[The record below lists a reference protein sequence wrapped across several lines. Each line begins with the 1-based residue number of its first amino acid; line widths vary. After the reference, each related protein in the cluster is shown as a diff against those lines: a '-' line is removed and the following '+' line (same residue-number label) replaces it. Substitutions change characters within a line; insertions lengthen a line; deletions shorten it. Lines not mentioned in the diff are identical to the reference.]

1 MRFFMFQLGKFLGIV
16 FPYKIYA
23 SICHLMQW
31 LYTGYRVRNF
41 KHFGKQSKMGFA
53 MHIVGEKHIVVDD
66 NVIIGGGGS
75 LTAFPN
81 DDGNKIMISIG
92 AGSVF
97 GHDVHIT
104 AANGI
109 FIGKGLRTG
118 KSVLISDN
126 AHGNCRDQKQ
136 LLMRPDDRPLYSKG
150 AIFIGENV
158 WIGEKAAILSGVHV
172 GDGAVIGANSVVTH
186 DVPAFSIVA
195 GCPAKIK

>member
-1 MRFFMFQLGKFLGIV
+1 M
-16 FPYKIYA
+16 
-23 SICHLMQW
+23 
-31 LYTGYRVRNF
+31 
-41 KHFGKQSKMGFA
+41 
-53 MHIVGEKHIVVDD
+53 
-66 NVIIGGGGS
+66 GGGSS

-195 GCPAKIK
+195 GCPAKIKEDDYIFDFFDLCVVLIEVSNKDYSSYYNMVSFNDFIQSFKSCVGCICRVDVVVS